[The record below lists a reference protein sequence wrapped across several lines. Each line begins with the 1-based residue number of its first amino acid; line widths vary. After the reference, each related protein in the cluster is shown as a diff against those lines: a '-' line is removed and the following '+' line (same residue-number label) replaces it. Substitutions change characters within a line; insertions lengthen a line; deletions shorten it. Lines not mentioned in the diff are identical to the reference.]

1 MYMERVSVTD
11 RANVIIDQLR
21 ERHGDL
27 IFHQSDCC
35 DGSLPR
41 VLQGRGSGFSLEIP
55 LGLRFMAISRL
66 PTDDEL
72 VNVRPIE
79 T

>member
-35 DGSLPR
+35 DGSAPTCLAR
-41 VLQGRGSGFSLEIP
+41 QGI
-55 LGLRFMAISRL
+55 RL
-66 PTDDEL
+66 LIGNSAWFTFYGNL
-72 VNVRPIE
+72 KAAYG
-79 T
+79 